1 MLGAGIMGGV
11 AGRKAGGEGHV
22 ISWKWG
28 GKEGEDAGSAT
39 EPG

>member
-1 MLGAGIMGGV
+1 MMGAGIMGGV

-22 ISWKWG
+22 ISWRWG
-28 GKEGEDAGSAT
+28 RKEGEGAGSAT